1 MSSQHRSGIA
11 LGANLDNRLRSLTT
25 AREHILALQKV
36 TPPFLSS
43 HIYETDP
50 VGCEAGARKFLNAVI
65 EIGYEDSPEQLL
77 SELQKIEAAL
87 GRPADHARNH
97 SRPIDLDLLYF
108 GARQIDEAGLRLP
121 HPRLHL
127 RGFVLRPLAEICP
140 NLLLPGQSRTVRQ
153 LSTELADASSVVR
166 ASQQW

>member
-1 MSSQHRSGIA
+1 MSSHYRSGIA
-11 LGANLDNRLRSLTT
+11 LGANLDHRLRSLTT
-25 AREHILALQKV
+25 AREHIFALQKV

-87 GRPADHARNH
+87 GRPAEQSCSKLFGTHRTAEKASRN
-97 SRPIDLDLLYF
+97 PFVI
-108 GARQIDEAGLRLP
+108 LR
-121 HPRLHL
+121 
-127 RGFVLRPLAEICP
+127 VLC
-140 NLLLPGQSRTVRQ
+140 G
-153 LSTELADASSVVR
+153 
-166 ASQQW
+166 